1 MLTPFQSSLVPQPAC
16 TPFLGSG
23 WRHPDLRYNQNNA
36 KLSSG
41 NQCGSVSWIRNNIFW
56 TACIFQNNADFT
68 KRPLLPPPACTLWNG
83 SGWRHQDPKYNQNN
97 ADLSNGNRKAGPIM
111 GPGTIFWNRLYWS
124 EIMLTPTQSRL
135 RLVSIYMEPDGDIQI
150 QGTVKISTDPSNSN
164 RMRFIFFGSGPIPE
178 PHIFCQNNADA
189 FLEPVRPVPI
199 FYGSG

>member
-97 ADLSNGNRKAGPIM
+97 ADLIYGNGKRVLLWDPEQFFLEPPIL
-111 GPGTIFWNRLYWS
+111 IR
-124 EIMLTPTQSRL
+124 
-135 RLVSIYMEPDGDIQI
+135 
-150 QGTVKISTDPSNSN
+150 
-164 RMRFIFFGSGPIPE
+164 
-178 PHIFCQNNADA
+178 NNADA
-189 FLEPVRPVPI
+189 QSEPAAACI
-199 FYGSG
+199 HIYGTGWRHPDPRYSQN

>member
-1 MLTPFQSSLVPQPAC
+1 MLERNIYFIRMMLTPFQSSLVPQPAC

-41 NQCGSVSWIRNNIFW
+41 TQCGSVSWIRNNIFW

-83 SGWRHQDPKYNQNN
+83 SGWRHQDPKYIQNN
-97 ADLSNGNRKAGPIM
+97 ADLSNGSRKAGPII
-111 GPGTIFWNRLYWS
+111 GPGTTCWNHLYWS

-135 RLVSIYMEPDGDIQI
+135 RLVSIFLDPDGDIQI
-150 QGTVKISTDPSNSN
+150 QGTVKISADPSNSN
-164 RMRFIFFGSGPIPE
+164 RVRFIFFWIRTNSGAAYIL
-178 PHIFCQNNADA
+178 
-189 FLEPVRPVPI
+189 LE
-199 FYGSG
+199 